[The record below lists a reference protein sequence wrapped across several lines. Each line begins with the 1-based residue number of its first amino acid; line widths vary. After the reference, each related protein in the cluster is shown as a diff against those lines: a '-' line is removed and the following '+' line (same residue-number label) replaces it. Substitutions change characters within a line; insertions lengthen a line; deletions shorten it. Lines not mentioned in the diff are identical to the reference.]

1 MHSWCLTGPERR
13 CSQGLRSPRL
23 ATGSLAGCPLSSAP
37 SFSGLFFS
45 WTFTYLAALGLSRG
59 MCDLVLQ
66 PGIEPGPPA
75 LEAWSLCHWAIGE
88 APRGLFTRIFSQD
101 FPQEPPPRPFY
112 WKEGNLIFLI
122 SSFFFFNWSTTD
134 LQCYV
139 KGEPWR
145 YLYPLWLCAFSLLAL
160 PLGPL
165 PQIRKTA
172 ETSCSRLPWQ

>member
-1 MHSWCLTGPERR
+1 
-13 CSQGLRSPRL
+13 
-23 ATGSLAGCPLSSAP
+23 
-37 SFSGLFFS
+37 
-45 WTFTYLAALGLSRG
+45 

-122 SSFFFFNWSTTD
+122 SSFFFLIEVQLIYNVM
-134 LQCYV
+134 L
-139 KGEPWR
+139 KGNLEGI
-145 YLYPLWLCAFSLLAL
+145 YIHSDSVLFHS
-160 PLGPL
+160 
-165 PQIRKTA
+165 
-172 ETSCSRLPWQ
+172 